1 MHEKLVEE
9 WLTKAGERGGIDQAF
24 GQWLV
29 SQGHEILWLGHS
41 RIEFGKDIVTVDQ
54 IGKFHAFQIKDEDL
68 TLAELR
74 KHDAQINELIDIP
87 IVHARVPSGT
97 SHTPHLVTS
106 GIAKE
111 EAILRI
117 RAKNE
122 GLRAKGLPELDLVD
136 RGSLVPRFVEMADN
150 FWPDK
155 PKNIRDFFSFY
166 LAEGRGDFDAKRFAS
181 LLFELLPT
189 GDVAGQNIRRCPTAL
204 CIIGNYML
212 SSFERENDH
221 WSLFRGW
228 CIIASY
234 VLWHAKKT
242 GLAEQ
247 HWRGAFRLA
256 KDSAIDRL
264 RQLASESFLDNA
276 LAPHNFEFDDYTRS
290 RNTVIAG
297 ALSVFC
303 LLKDSATSEEKAE
316 SLRILTLLISNGRL
330 IILGEQS
337 LPMIFFILWISEAHM
352 PHMDIKKI
360 LMRHVTKACE
370 RNGHASDDEPIQ
382 PPHTDID
389 DILARLLSFK
399 PSPEKRKKGKSLWG
413 MEAIVHMLARR
424 GEREFLSQ
432 NWPAISKLDFIT
444 FNPDAVE
451 DLLLWHE
458 ASGREEQRK
467 PRKTESWKR
476 LVQES
481 HQPWEGRLPS
491 QIASDVDF
499 ALLFFLAYPHRI
511 STSLVGH
518 LDLLYCAHA
527 DSQREQHHL
536 TEAKEPD

>member
-1 MHEKLVEE
+1 MQEKLVEE

-41 RIEFGKDIVTVDQ
+41 RTEFGKDIVTVDQ
-54 IGKFHAFQIKDEDL
+54 AGNFHAFQIKDEDL
-68 TLAELR
+68 SLAELR

-87 IVHARVPSGT
+87 IVHARVPSG
-97 SHTPHLVTS
+97 SLHTPHLVTS

-111 EAILRI
+111 EAMLKI

-122 GLRAKGLPELDLVD
+122 GLRAKGLPELNLVD

-189 GDVAGQNIRRCPTAL
+189 GEIAGKNIRRCPTAL

-247 HWRGAFRLA
+247 HWRGAFLLA
-256 KDSAIDRL
+256 KDSSIDRL
-264 RQLASESFLDNA
+264 RQLARESFADNA
-276 LAPHNFEFDDYTRS
+276 LAPKNFEFDDYTRS

-297 ALSVFC
+297 VLAAFC
-303 LLKDSATSEEKAE
+303 LLKEAATSEEKAE
-316 SLRILTLLISNGRL
+316 SLRILNLLITNGRL
-330 IILGEQS
+330 IVLGEQA
-337 LPMIFFILWISEAHM
+337 LPMIFLVLWISEAHM
-352 PHMDIKKI
+352 PSLEIIKL
-360 LMRHVTKACE
+360 LMQYVITACE
-370 RNGHASDDEPIQ
+370 RNGHASDDEPIP

-389 DILARLLSFK
+389 EILAHLFSSK
-399 PSPEKRKKGKSLWG
+399 PPPEKRKKGKSLWG
-413 MEAIVHMLARR
+413 IEALVHILARR
-424 GEREFLSQ
+424 GERDFLSQ
-432 NWPAISKLDFIT
+432 NWQSITKLDLIT
-444 FNPDAVE
+444 FNANDVD

-467 PRKTESWKR
+467 PRKTESWNR

-481 HQPWEGRLPS
+481 HQPLEDRLPS
-491 QIASDVDF
+491 HFSFDIDF
-499 ALLFFLAYPHRI
+499 ALIYFLAYPHRI

-518 LDLLYCAHA
+518 LDLIYRTYEAYQH
-527 DSQREQHHL
+527 EQPRL
-536 TEAKEPD
+536 INSKMAE